1 MCGVWCGMFVCVVCV
16 VWYVC
21 VCGVCVVCVVWYV
34 CVCGVCVC
42 NREILCVWKYLLVA
56 DIVGLW
62 DKPGG

>member
-21 VCGVCVVCVVWYV
+21 VCGVCGVVCLCMWCV
-34 CVCGVCVC
+34 CVCKC
-42 NREILCVWKYLLVA
+42 EILCVWKYLLVA